1 MGLDTSG
8 LYYTAPLFVELDEFS
23 CIFAPDIL
31 RAVLL
36 FRRDNY
42 FFPSLP
48 LLLSFIH
55 FFPRLEFTTMKIQLE
70 RTKRLNELYEAFLPE
85 TITR

>member
-48 LLLSFIH
+48 SSFLSSI
-55 FFPRLEFTTMKIQLE
+55 FFHASNLR
-70 RTKRLNELYEAFLPE
+70 R
-85 TITR
+85 